1 MRVCFRQINKLYDLN
16 QIEVLKDFTEFL
28 HSQMELNNDIVIN
41 FLNKR
46 EDEMTTGV
54 RKPGNEI
61 SILSANRLL
70 IDVLRTLSHE
80 WVHEYQHQKM
90 GLKDTD
96 KIKDIGGTEENMANT
111 LSGIFVKQFEKSF
124 PNYEGLLYGED

>member
-1 MRVCFRQINKLYDLN
+1 MRVCFRQIYKLFDLN
-16 QIEVLKDFTEFL
+16 HIEVLIDFTEFL
-28 HSQMELNNDIVIN
+28 HSLMELNNDIVIN

-124 PNYEGLLYGED
+124 PNYEGLLYGEE